1 MKNVDVD
8 KHVKG
13 QSIFIDDMPEVT
25 GTLHAFVFDSSCAH
39 GKITALD
46 FEQAKAQPGVHCII
60 TASDIPGEN
69 QVGGIIQDE
78 SLLASDKVHFIGEP
92 IALVLADN
100 MLNAKKAAKHI
111 HIEYEKLDVITNPR
125 AAFNANKLIMP
136 PKVFENG
143 NVDDSWQSCDFVF
156 EGKAESGGQEHLY
169 LETQAAYAM
178 PKENDK
184 ILIYSSTQSPT
195 SVQKITARVL
205 NLPMNNIEIDV
216 MRLGGGF
223 GGKEDQATHWAV
235 LAALGALLTNRPVK
249 LVLPRHQD
257 LRVTG
262 KRHPY
267 SSDYKVGL
275 NKQGKILAYEATYY
289 QNAGACADLSPAILE
304 RTLFHATNSYYVPN
318 VRATGISCK
327 TNLHPH
333 TAFRGFG
340 GPQAMFVMECA
351 ISHASKEMGIEVD
364 EIQKN
369 NLIKDGDDF
378 YYGQKAEAAHA
389 VNSWTKGEEL
399 FNFSKLKNDVL
410 KFNTK
415 KKLVKKGFALMP
427 VCFGISFTSSFL
439 NQASAL
445 VHIYTDGSVGISTAA
460 VEMGQGVNAKIIG
473 IVAKT
478 FSINPDRVRIET
490 TNTTRIVNTSAT
502 AASSGAD
509 LNGNAALLACKNILN
524 RLQESAAEELNVADD
539 KSLKI
544 VNEAVLVN
552 GKETDLKWEQL
563 ILKTYMKR
571 INLSSHAYYST
582 PEIYFDRTI
591 NKGRPFAYHVYGTA
605 AITVKLDC
613 VLGRYEIEDIY
624 VVHDYGKTLH
634 EKVDIGQVEGGML
647 QGIGWM
653 TMEELDYSNEGHLL
667 SNSLSTYK
675 IPDIHFAPNNF
686 NIHFLEDSE
695 NRFGPLK
702 SKAIGEPPLMYGIG
716 AYFAIKDA
724 MKAFRPNLDIKF
736 SAPLT
741 PEKVLL
747 ALYPD

>member
-364 EIQKN
+364 EIQKK

-490 TNTTRIVNTSAT
+490 TNTTRIANTSAT

-524 RLQESAAEELNVADD
+524 RLQESAAEELNVADNQ
-539 KSLKI
+539 SLKI

-686 NIHFLEDSE
+686 HIHFLEDSE

-724 MKAFRPNLDIKF
+724 MKAFCPNLDIKF